1 MERLTYVTE
10 DGEVLFHPEDLPD
23 DEGVTITQLA
33 EAGWFDALETIAER
47 LATCEQ
53 ELERR

>member
-33 EAGWFDALETIAER
+33 EAGRFDALEAIAER
-47 LATCEQ
+47 LAACEQ

>member
-33 EAGWFDALETIAER
+33 EAGRFDVLETITER
-47 LATCEQ
+47 LAACEQ

>member
-33 EAGWFDALETIAER
+33 EAGRFDALEAIAER
-47 LATCEQ
+47 LANCEQ
-53 ELERR
+53 ALERG

>member
-23 DEGVTITQLA
+23 DEGVTITQLV
-33 EAGWFDALETIAER
+33 EAGRFDSLETIAER
-47 LATCEQ
+47 LAACEQ

>member
-10 DGEVLFHPEDLPD
+10 DGEVLFHPEDPPD

-33 EAGWFDALETIAER
+33 EAGLFNALETIAQR
-47 LATCEQ
+47 LAACEQ
-53 ELERR
+53 GLERR